1 VVPGWLVAD
10 GEAGGSA
17 DASTDVLV
25 ANVANVDAPV
35 RVTLLTEA
43 GTTRTI
49 ECTVKARGRYSLN
62 VAAAFPE
69 ARDTRF
75 SVLVESMTGTA
86 PLVVE
91 RSSYS
96 STPTT
101 PWAAGTTAL
110 AMPIP

>member
-1 VVPGWLVAD
+1 
-10 GEAGGSA
+10 
-17 DASTDVLV
+17 
-25 ANVANVDAPV
+25 
-35 RVTLLTEA
+35 
-43 GTTRTI
+43 
-49 ECTVKARGRYSLN
+49 VKARGRYSLN

-101 PWAAGTTAL
+101 PRAAGTTAL

>member
-49 ECTVKARGRYSLN
+49 E
-62 VAAAFPE
+62 
-69 ARDTRF
+69 
-75 SVLVESMTGTA
+75 
-86 PLVVE
+86 
-91 RSSYS
+91 
-96 STPTT
+96 
-101 PWAAGTTAL
+101 
-110 AMPIP
+110 